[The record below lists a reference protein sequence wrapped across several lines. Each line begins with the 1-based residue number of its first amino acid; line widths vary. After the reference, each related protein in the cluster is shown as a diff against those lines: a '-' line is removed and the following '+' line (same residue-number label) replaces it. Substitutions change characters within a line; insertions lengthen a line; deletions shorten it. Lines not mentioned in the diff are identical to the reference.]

1 MGGIDYRKLS
11 IGVILL
17 QILILYIFV
26 FYYRASLFYMTLA
39 LVTSTAMGMLPHYL
53 GVGKSHLMGI
63 LIIPAIVIYMQ
74 MFI

>member
-1 MGGIDYRKLS
+1 MAKVDYKKLS

-17 QILILYIFV
+17 QIAILYLFIV
-26 FYYRASLFYMTLA
+26 YYKAPIFYMSLA
-39 LVTSTAMGMLPHYL
+39 LITSTAMGMLPHYI
-53 GVGKSHLMGI
+53 GVGKSHLMGV